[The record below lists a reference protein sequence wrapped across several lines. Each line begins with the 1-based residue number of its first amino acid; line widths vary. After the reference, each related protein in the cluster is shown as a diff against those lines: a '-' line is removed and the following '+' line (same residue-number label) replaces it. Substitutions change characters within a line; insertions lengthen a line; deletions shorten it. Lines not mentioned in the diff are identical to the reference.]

1 MFFLHN
7 THSTHRKMRNKA
19 LSKLVIAVI
28 IAVIII
34 AGVSMYLLLG
44 NQNNSPSSVKI
55 DISKISASLVLG
67 GSTFINPQMQA
78 WIQQFSSIYPNIA
91 VTYQAVGSGAGVNNF
106 IKGTYD
112 IGATDVPM
120 PTDLWSNATTV
131 KGSVITIPDIVGGV
145 AIIFN
150 LPNFNSSKNGNLN
163 LTADV
168 LAGIYSGNI
177 IYWDDSLIQSINPG
191 FNFPH
196 EKIVAVHRSDGSGTT
211 FVFTLWL
218 FKSSNIWVNSNIG
231 YGYTVNWPVDKLG
244 GLAGKGSGGVTA
256 YVKQTSFSIGYVEVQ
271 YAIANNLQTAAIRN
285 PAGNYVLPTPQS
297 VSLSLQS
304 IDISKFPNATQDWS
318 NITALLL
325 NSPNPSSYPI
335 VTFSYLVVQK
345 NFNDQNKAIAI
356 YVFLEFIFTTGQK
369 QQNIINGYLPL
380 PGNVQS
386 FVLNELKLISFNNQP
401 VYQLL

>member
-1 MFFLHN
+1 VFQC
-7 THSTHRKMRNKA
+7 
-19 LSKLVIAVI
+19 
-28 IAVIII
+28 
-34 AGVSMYLLLG
+34 YLLLG

-55 DISKISASLVLG
+55 DVSKISASLVLG

-91 VTYQAVGSGAGVNNF
+91 VTYQSVGSGAGVNNF

-120 PTDLWSNATTV
+120 PTDLWRYATTV

-168 LAGIYSGNI
+168 LAGIYSGEI

-191 FNFPH
+191 FHFPH
-196 EKIVAVHRSDGSGTT
+196 EKIVAVQRSDGSGTT

-218 FKSSNIWVNSNIG
+218 FKSSDIWVNSNIG

-244 GLAGKGSGGVTA
+244 GLAGEGNGGVTA

-271 YAIANNLQTAAIRN
+271 YLFQSSERCWSGSFEKEENLFYLSPLTTLQ
-285 PAGNYVLPTPQS
+285 
-297 VSLSLQS
+297 VSASC
-304 IDISKFPNATQDWS
+304 
-318 NITALLL
+318 
-325 NSPNPSSYPI
+325 
-335 VTFSYLVVQK
+335 VVGST
-345 NFNDQNKAIAI
+345 KA
-356 YVFLEFIFTTGQK
+356 
-369 QQNIINGYLPL
+369 
-380 PGNVQS
+380 
-386 FVLNELKLISFNNQP
+386 
-401 VYQLL
+401 